1 MAQLR
6 TQAASLKA
14 QHSTV
19 ASLDEGLEE
28 LFTINRRDLSPALR
42 RCLGTE

>member
-1 MAQLR
+1 MAKLR
-6 TQAASLKA
+6 TQAAWLKV
-14 QHSTV
+14 QHPTA

-28 LFTINRRDLSPALR
+28 LFTINRLDLSPAR